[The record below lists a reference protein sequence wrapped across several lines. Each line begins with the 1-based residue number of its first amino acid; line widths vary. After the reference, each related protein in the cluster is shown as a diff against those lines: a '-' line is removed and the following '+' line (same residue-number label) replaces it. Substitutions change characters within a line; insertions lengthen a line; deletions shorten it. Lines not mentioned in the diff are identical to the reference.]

1 MKFDLNL
8 ISPFFEMLVKIV
20 LEENNTYVQKS
31 NSMSLRFPWEN
42 NLDVLKAAEIA
53 KQNKNVKT

>member
-8 ISPFFEMLVKIV
+8 ISPFFKILVKIV
-20 LEENNTYVQKS
+20 LEDNNTYVQKS
-31 NSMSLRFPWEN
+31 NSMSHRFPWGN
-42 NLDVLKAAEIA
+42 NLDILKAAEIA